1 MTEELRSKLQTMID
15 SHDVVLFMKGNREQ
29 PQCGFSSRV
38 VGVLEELEAEYQTYN
53 VFSDPDIRSGMK
65 DFSQW
70 PTFPQLY
77 VKQEFLG
84 GCDVITEMMQ
94 SGELAP
100 LLGITVEDVPPPT
113 VHCSPSIL
121 ALFKES
127 LDTHD
132 GGIHLEVSKTFQYD
146 LFVGPKNNAQV
157 ESSVDGVPFY
167 FSRGSA
173 KRADGISLDFKDG
186 DNGGV
191 LIDNPNEPKFQD
203 IAVPDLENW
212 LSDHPNA
219 KVYQIGV
226 GTDSVLPFATVLDAS
241 AHQEIES
248 LPKDQPIAFICMMG
262 VRSQQAAK
270 SLAFQG
276 YTNIL
281 NVVGGLNAWTDF
293 QQSK

>member
-100 LLGITVEDVPPPT
+100 L
-113 VHCSPSIL
+113 
-121 ALFKES
+121 
-127 LDTHD
+127 
-132 GGIHLEVSKTFQYD
+132 
-146 LFVGPKNNAQV
+146 
-157 ESSVDGVPFY
+157 
-167 FSRGSA
+167 
-173 KRADGISLDFKDG
+173 
-186 DNGGV
+186 
-191 LIDNPNEPKFQD
+191 
-203 IAVPDLENW
+203 
-212 LSDHPNA
+212 
-219 KVYQIGV
+219 
-226 GTDSVLPFATVLDAS
+226 
-241 AHQEIES
+241 
-248 LPKDQPIAFICMMG
+248 
-262 VRSQQAAK
+262 
-270 SLAFQG
+270 
-276 YTNIL
+276 
-281 NVVGGLNAWTDF
+281 
-293 QQSK
+293 